1 MSVTPPRPRLEIQ
14 VNEEEEEAGWL
25 STAME
30 YLVEGTE
37 TTINFTASTIRDSVN
52 DTVELVSTTLAET
65 EFYKNN
71 LAFPVSP
78 VHERR
83 SPRSSSFASAVSVDE
98 DLLNEIDTVPIAARV
113 QSCGKG
119 NSIGVVRVDLLRT
132 KNLFVDGQVSAGTTR
147 PYFVIRLGP
156 FQTWTSDVETKETR
170 PGAFSVQ
177 RHIDLVA
184 HDINTD
190 LIVQVFQR
198 NVLLEDHCI
207 GQVIVPLSSLVPSLM
222 SELHKTKSR
231 FRDYDHDGGKEDNL
245 PTSAVWYEIFPA
257 LRPGQRKYR
266 PASRDISQTGLWKAK
281 LGFMQLHVTLELH
294 SEISMWAGYAKEPVE
309 KLIDAPQPPVPT
321 GDVMAVRAVTE
332 SGRGFKRNF
341 QRVKTAFA
349 RLFSRG
355 KHGWPLFRFLRQVKS
370 FQSLRVSFAVWLWVT
385 FACLM
390 APAFLF
396 PVNLFAVL
404 LVGTLCGGSGLDSDE
419 TYLVWNQDIHDPDDD
434 LGPFQKLAKVVFLLA
449 KFERWMGITADAME
463 RMSHVFSFA
472 DERVTVAA
480 LLVCGVV
487 SVALSLL
494 LYLVSFGTVCYA
506 VFLAWLLKPNS
517 QATKK
522 RKRKT
527 TRKKRP
533 VPRDDSSV
541 ATEEDGEDGEEMAE
555 SESRLAKIQHR
566 IGVVLSAPTLARNV
580 FARVPTQDELGHR
593 WIANL
598 QRCEKEPAD
607 ELVPG
612 GGGEDEIWFREM

>member
-1 MSVTPPRPRLEIQ
+1 MSATPLRPRLEIQ
-14 VNEEEEEAGWL
+14 VDQDEEEEEGEEDEEEAGWL
-25 STAME
+25 SAAME

-52 DTVELVSTTLAET
+52 DTVELVSSTLAET
-65 EFYKNN
+65 EFYRNN
-71 LAFPVSP
+71 LAFPLSP

-83 SPRSSSFASAVSVDE
+83 SPRSGSFASAVSVDE

-119 NSIGVVRVDLLRT
+119 NSIGVVRVDLVRT

-156 FQTWTSDVETKETR
+156 FQTWTSSVETKETR

-177 RHIDLVA
+177 RHVDLVA

-198 NVLLEDHCI
+198 NILLEDHCI

-222 SELHKTKSR
+222 SELHKSKPQ
-231 FRDYDHDGGKEDNL
+231 DHDPS
-245 PTSAVWYEIFPA
+245 PTWYEIFPA

-281 LGFMQLHVTLELH
+281 LGFVQLLVTLELH

-341 QRVKTAFA
+341 QRVKAAFA

-355 KHGWPLFRFLRQVKS
+355 EHGWPLFRFLRQVKS
-370 FQSLRVSFAVWLWVT
+370 FQSLKVSLAVWLWVT

-404 LVGTLCGGSGLDSDE
+404 LVGTLCGGSGADSRE

-487 SVALSLL
+487 SVALSVL
-494 LYLVSFGTVCYA
+494 LYLVSFGAVCYA
-506 VFLAWLLKPNS
+506 AFLVWLLKPPS
-517 QATKK
+517 ARTGKK

-527 TRKKRP
+527 AKRP
-533 VPRDDSSV
+533 APRDDSSV
-541 ATEEDGEDGEEMAE
+541 ATEEEDDGERDG
-555 SESRLAKIQHR
+555 RLARMQHR
-566 IGVVLSAPTLARNV
+566 IGEVLSAPTLARNV

-598 QRCEKEPAD
+598 QRCAEEPAD
-607 ELVPG
+607 ELAPG
-612 GGGEDEIWFREM
+612 AEDEIWFREM